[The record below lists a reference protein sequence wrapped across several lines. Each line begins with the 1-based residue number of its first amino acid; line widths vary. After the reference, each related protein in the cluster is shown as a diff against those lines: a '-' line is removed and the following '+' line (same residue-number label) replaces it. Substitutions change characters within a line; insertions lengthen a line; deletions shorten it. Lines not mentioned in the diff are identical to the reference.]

1 MIDPEKLILKE
12 IEIVHREIARY
23 DNNGL
28 TVKGWCLTVWA
39 GLIAYGVQHSE
50 PFIVAAALVTTISFS
65 LIELTDRR
73 YQLRFISR
81 SERIEQMLTAE
92 QDFQRQWSKVPRSD
106 RAYENPAK
114 EYRFDIH
121 FSAVGK
127 RDPSRLRDEL
137 PKVLIL
143 PHFSIFYLILAVF
156 AYGACLYVLYVHA
169 A

>member
-1 MIDPEKLILKE
+1 MIEPEKLLLKE

-39 GLIAYGVQHSE
+39 GLIAYGVQNSE

-65 LIELTDRR
+65 LVELTYRR

-81 SERIEQMLTAE
+81 SERIEQMLS
-92 QDFQRQWSKVPRSD
+92 F
-106 RAYENPAK
+106 ENQG
-114 EYRFDIH
+114 EYKFDIH
-121 FSAVGK
+121 FSAIGK

-156 AYGACLYVLYVHA
+156 AYGAYLYVLYVHA